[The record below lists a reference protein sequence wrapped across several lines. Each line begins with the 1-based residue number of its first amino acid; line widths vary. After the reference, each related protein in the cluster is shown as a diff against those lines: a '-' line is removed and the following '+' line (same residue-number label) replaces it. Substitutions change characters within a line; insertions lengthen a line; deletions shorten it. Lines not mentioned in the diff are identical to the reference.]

1 MTASGLREL
10 LSGNELT
17 ATEVEVLRLASL
29 GNTAKETAAIMWL
42 SPETIKDYRKKA
54 TAKLDGKNLTQAVG
68 VAIRTGLIT

>member
-1 MTASGLREL
+1 MTASGLREI

-29 GNTAKETAAIMWL
+29 GYTAKDTAQIMWL

-54 TAKLDGKNLTQAVG
+54 TAKLDSNNTTQAVG
-68 VAIRTGLIT
+68 VAIRTGLIE